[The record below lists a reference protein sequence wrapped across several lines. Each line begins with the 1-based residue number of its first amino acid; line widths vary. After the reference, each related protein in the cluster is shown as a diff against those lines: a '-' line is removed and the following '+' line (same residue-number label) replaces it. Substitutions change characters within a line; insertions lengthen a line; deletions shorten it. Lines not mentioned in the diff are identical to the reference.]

1 MLILLRIDL
10 FIMTEDQNKSRRE
23 FLKSGMVVAASA
35 TAGCVGPLSRSNENK
50 EPFSHPSVEGIDNQ
64 PYLGPEPSRDTP
76 IIVAFEDLAC
86 PSCASFHQGAFQEL
100 KDQYMDNQQLT
111 FVFRAVDVVYNW
123 GSIAAQV
130 QESVYQNSEDRVF
143 DVIDAYYNRQSEF
156 SNSNEL
162 EMSKSLLQDLSV
174 DNREKIISQV
184 ESGEYQSDV
193 QEDLNVAQ
201 NSGLRGTPTFN
212 LFLDG
217 KHQTKVVGPKGT
229 FVFENTLNL

>member
-1 MLILLRIDL
+1 
-10 FIMTEDQNKSRRE
+10 MTKKQNRSRRE
-23 FLKSGMVVAASA
+23 FLKSGILVATSA
-35 TAGCVGPLSRSNENK
+35 TAGCIGPLSRSDENK
-50 EPFSHPSVEGIDNQ
+50 EPFSHPSVEGIENQ

-86 PSCASFHQGAFQEL
+86 PSCAGFHGNTFQEL
-100 KDQYMDNQQLT
+100 KNQYIENQELT

-156 SNSNEL
+156 SENNEL
-162 EMSKSLLQDLSV
+162 EKSRSLLQDLSV
-174 DNREKIISQV
+174 DDADEIISQV
-184 ESGEYQSDV
+184 ESGEYQSDL
-193 QEDLNVAQ
+193 QDDFEAAQ

-217 KHQTKVVGPKGT
+217 KHRTKIVGPKGT
-229 FVFENTLNL
+229 FIFENTLNL